1 MCGIFGSYYYSSL
14 DNDQSHMMTRIKEA
28 QNSLYHRGP
37 DDQGLEVFDI
47 INDNKTPKRKL
58 FLGHTRLSII
68 DLSPG
73 GHQPLNSND
82 GRYTITYNGEIY
94 NYIELRE
101 ELKILGHV
109 FKTESDT
116 EVLLAVWLEWGPEGL
131 KRLDGMFAF
140 AIFDKKLETLT
151 LVRDAFGIK
160 PLFYKIED
168 SAFHFASEIPAI
180 LKLISHT
187 PNLNNQR
194 CYDYLVHGNYDSE
207 SDTFFDGVKHLLPAH
222 YCTFNLKKNK
232 IEKLIA
238 WWTPNITT
246 NKNIS
251 FDAAAEKLRNLF
263 LESVRLNL
271 RSDVPIGVSLS
282 GGLDSSSIISAI
294 HYLKP
299 SSKIN
304 TFSYIASGTNFSE
317 EKWIDLM
324 NKRLN
329 TKPHK
334 IFIQNSEIKNDI
346 DDLVIKQ
353 GEPFGG
359 LSVLAHYSVYKFI
372 KSTRT
377 KVILEGQGA
386 DEILGGNYG
395 YVGQKL
401 LSLIESK
408 GWIAGHKFALNWSVL
423 NNKNYF
429 LTWMY
434 LAKIKLPNFLLRFFH
449 KVLSKLIQN
458 RLIKEFTPNWLNLDY
473 LKEKGVKFNDIK
485 APLKKI
491 NKGQR
496 VKEALAYALTSRALP
511 SLLRHGDRNSM
522 AFSIESRV
530 PFLSLPLVNFL
541 LSLPEEYLVSNN
553 GETKFIF
560 RKAMKDI
567 VPKEI
572 LNRNDKV
579 NFTTPDNLWLLS
591 NEDFFIKN
599 LIDSKKIFFFN
610 KSKLKIKFKKYY
622 KFVHEKNMWRI
633 MNFIHWYKN
642 ILN

>member
-1 MCGIFGSYYYSSL
+1 MCGIFGGYLSANLNNDKSL
-14 DNDQSHMMTRIKEA
+14 IMSRIKEA
-28 QNSLYHRGP
+28 QTSLHHRGP
-37 DDQGLEVFDI
+37 DDEGLEIFDL
-47 INDNKTPKRKL
+47 INDTKTSKQQL

-68 DLSPG
+68 DLSSG
-73 GHQPLNSND
+73 GHQPLNSVD

-94 NYIELRE
+94 NYVELRQ
-101 ELKILGHV
+101 ELKMLGHI

-116 EVLLAVWLEWGPEGL
+116 EVLLAAWVQWGQEGL
-131 KRLDGMFAF
+131 KRLIGMFAF
-140 AIFDKKLETLT
+140 VIYDKKLETLT
-151 LVRDAFGIK
+151 LVRDAFGVK

-168 SAFHFASEIPAI
+168 NAFYFASEIPAI
-180 LKLISHT
+180 LKLISDK
-187 PNLNNQR
+187 PNLDNQR
-194 CYDYLVHGNYDSE
+194 CYDYLVHGNYDSN
-207 SDTFFDGVKHLLPAH
+207 SNTFFEGIKNLLPAH

-232 IEKLIA
+232 IEKPIA

-251 FDAAAEKLRNLF
+251 FNDAAEKLKNLF

-271 RSDVPIGVSLS
+271 RSDVPIGVTLS

-294 HYLKP
+294 HYLNP
-299 SSKIN
+299 SVKIN
-304 TFSYIASGTNFSE
+304 TFSYIAADTNFSE
-317 EKWIDLM
+317 EKWIDLV
-324 NKRLN
+324 NKKLN

-346 DDLVIKQ
+346 DDLIIKQ

-359 LSVLAHYSVYKFI
+359 LSVLAHYSIYKFI
-372 KSTRT
+372 KSTQT

-395 YVGQKL
+395 YTGQKL

-408 GWIAGHKFALNWSVL
+408 GWIAGHKFALKWSVL

-434 LAKIKLPNFLLRFFH
+434 LAKIKLPNFLLRFLH

-458 RLIKEFTPNWLNLDY
+458 RLIKEFAPNWLNLNY
-473 LKEKGVKFNDIK
+473 LKETGVKFNDIK

-496 VKEALAYALTSRALP
+496 VKEALAYALTTRALP
-511 SLLRHGDRNSM
+511 SMLRHGDRNSM

-541 LSLPEEYLVSNN
+541 LSLPEEYLISND

-572 LNRNDKV
+572 LDRNDKI
-579 NFTTPDNLWLLS
+579 NFTTPDDIWLLS
-591 NEDFFIKN
+591 NKDFFIKN
-599 LIDSKKIFFFN
+599 MIDSEKIFFFN
-610 KSKLKIKFKKYY
+610 KSKLKIKFKKYCN
-622 KFVHEKNMWRI
+622 FVHEKYMWRI
-633 MNFIHWYKN
+633 INLIHWYKKF
-642 ILN
+642 